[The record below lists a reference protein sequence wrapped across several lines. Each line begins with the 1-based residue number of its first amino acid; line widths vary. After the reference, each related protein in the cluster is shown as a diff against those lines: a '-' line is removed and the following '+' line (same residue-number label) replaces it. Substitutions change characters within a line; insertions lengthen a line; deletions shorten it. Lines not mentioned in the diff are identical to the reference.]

1 MKKRKI
7 SFMKRVMSW
16 VLLCAVA
23 FGCVSGITVTNAAKK
38 KPLVGVTY
46 SDYQPKTMKLY
57 EGMQWSPTVT
67 YEYGEK
73 DAEDNVA
80 IEESVG
86 TLIGA
91 SFTSN
96 NKKVATVDENG
107 IITAKKAGTAKIK
120 IASQELNQT
129 ITIKV
134 LAIGKVNKKNL
145 TKEAKLK
152 SDDFDWP
159 LFITYDNTDQD
170 VKKGY
175 VKANKGYKCSL
186 YSVRQYKQPN
196 GKYRYVFA
204 YQVLNKK
211 GKAIKGLK
219 LVELPVEQVMGYW
232 GLCVECEKFKG
243 VAASFVKGEETM
255 HWQTM
260 PYPTKAELKQKR
272 LYARENIYKSEDD
285 YYKATLRYGWRNM
298 CA

>member
-1 MKKRKI
+1 
-7 SFMKRVMSW
+7 MKRVMSW
-16 VLLCAVA
+16 VLLCAVV
-23 FGCVSGITVTNAAKK
+23 FGGVSGVTVTNAAKK

-46 SDYQPKTMKLY
+46 GDYYGSQSKTMKLY
-57 EGMQWSPTVT
+57 EGMQWTPKVT
-67 YEYGEK
+67 YEYGVK
-73 DAEDNVA
+73 DAEDNVQ
-80 IEESVG
+80 IVESVG
-86 TLIGA
+86 TLKGA

-96 NKKVATVDENG
+96 NKKVATVDEKG

-145 TKEAKLK
+145 TKEAKLQ

-159 LFITYDNTDQD
+159 LIITYDNTDRD

-175 VKANKGYKCSL
+175 VKANKGYKSSL

-211 GKAIKGLK
+211 GKAIKGTK
-219 LVELPVEQVMGYW
+219 LVEFPVEQVAGYW
-232 GLCVECEKFKG
+232 GLSTGCNMCISC
-243 VAASFVKGEETM
+243 AAAFVKGEETM

-260 PYPTKAELKQKR
+260 PYPTKAELKEIR